1 MRVLEDPRWVSNLAA
16 PYHTLR
22 KVRPV
27 VTGFHTLPSR
37 IPLYFMGKAFQQNSS
52 QCVVKWSISWSQS
65 PQGNEEKLQVACAIL
80 GRTLLWSDQNMQANF
95 SKAWPTDIFLPVK
108 DTLSPVQQDWH
119 LWPTSGIWRNNVGRV
134 DTGKIHQTKFKCHA
148 GPDLSPWHSF
158 SLYLILGVNSA
169 YHTNS
174 VQYYSLQLTNLP
186 SSFPLSPFLCLSLY
200 LSHT

>member
-1 MRVLEDPRWVSNLAA
+1 MRNYEIIFLKTLLPSVLSFGKESGKMRVLEDPRWVSNLAV

-27 VTGFHTLPSR
+27 VTGFHTLLSR

-95 SKAWPTDIFLPVK
+95 SKAWPTDIFLPMK
-108 DTLSPVQQDWH
+108 T
-119 LWPTSGIWRNNVGRV
+119 
-134 DTGKIHQTKFKCHA
+134 
-148 GPDLSPWHSF
+148 
-158 SLYLILGVNSA
+158 
-169 YHTNS
+169 
-174 VQYYSLQLTNLP
+174 P
-186 SSFPLSPFLCLSLY
+186 SPLSNRTGIYDPPLGFGEIMLKGLTQERSIRLNLNATQVLIFLLDIHSPFI
-200 LSHT
+200 